1 METTEL
7 IELNVSM
14 TSTDYSAAL
23 GLRVLLDDNVIY
35 ESTHVAGEVEIK
47 HTVSDADAEHNL
59 IFELFGKK
67 LEHTKINEAG
77 EILTDALLS
86 IDSIEIDGIDIL
98 QMFKKISVYQY
109 NHDFNGSQAPIN
121 DKFYGHMG
129 CNGTVTLKFTTPIY
143 LWLLEN
149 M

>member
-86 IDSIEIDGIDIL
+86 IDSIEIDGIDLL
-98 QMFKKISVYQY
+98 QMFKKISVYH
-109 NHDFNGSQAPIN
+109 HDFNGTKTPE
-121 DKFYGHMG
+121 DHKFFGLMG